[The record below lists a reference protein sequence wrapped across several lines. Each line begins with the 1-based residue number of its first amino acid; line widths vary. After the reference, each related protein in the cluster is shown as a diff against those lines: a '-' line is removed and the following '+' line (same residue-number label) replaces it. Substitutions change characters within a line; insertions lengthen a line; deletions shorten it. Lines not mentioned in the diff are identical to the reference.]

1 MRAQST
7 PQRHEH
13 KQMCEHNLWA
23 PIEESL
29 ADEEVAEG
37 LQRGEEAYL
46 EAAYRRWSTLVHTLA
61 YRSLGDSR
69 EAEDVTQQV
78 FLAVWRGR
86 GGYNPQRG
94 AFAGWVVGITR
105 RKIADALT
113 ARTRRATLASAAKTT
128 LNLAA
133 PPSDN
138 MAGQVLDQVLVRHEL
153 TLLPAPQRRVLQ
165 LAFYNDLTHTQI
177 AEVTGWPLGTVKS
190 HSRRGLNRLR
200 QRLVATD
207 AC

>member
-7 PQRHEH
+7 PQTHEH
-13 KQMCEHNLWA
+13 DLPEQDLWA

-29 ADEEVAEG
+29 ADEEVAAG
-37 LQRGEEAYL
+37 LQRGEEAFL

-86 GGYNPQRG
+86 EGYNPQRG

-113 ARTRRATLASAAKTT
+113 ARTRRATLASAAKTSLSLT
-128 LNLAA
+128 A
-133 PPSDN
+133 PTSDN
-138 MAGQVLDQVLVRHEL
+138 MARQVLDQVLVRHEL

-165 LAFYNDLTHTQI
+165 LAFYDDLTHTQI